1 MKKINPFKLF
11 ACLIGGFFL
20 SLALIVSIMIN
31 IIWQVNS
38 LDYHTYTS
46 VDAFKESE
54 LTPFYN
60 MYDAYEYIFNDKE
73 ILMSDKQHYIIDYHY
88 PNEYF
93 MKDVGSAKVNARY
106 AIQFRSPDG
115 ALNYYEHNEPFY
127 MGHLYISRSYDYPN
141 GIEFAYVHE
150 SKPLYYTVW
159 LTIINDDIN
168 IYDYIDKIKDYVLL
182 TEKYNK

>member
-1 MKKINPFKLF
+1 MSLYLFIIELGGVVMKKINPFKLY
-11 ACLIGGFFL
+11 ACLIVGFFL

-38 LDYHTYTS
+38 LDYHTYSS

-73 ILMSDKQHYIIDYHY
+73 ILMSDKQHYIIDHHY

-106 AIQFRSPDG
+106 SIQFRFPDG
-115 ALNYYEHNEPFY
+115 ALNYYEHNSNSNLTLFIIY
-127 MGHLYISRSYDYPN
+127 FLIYYP
-141 GIEFAYVHE
+141 
-150 SKPLYYTVW
+150 K
-159 LTIINDDIN
+159 
-168 IYDYIDKIKDYVLL
+168 
-182 TEKYNK
+182 